1 MKPQIANP
9 QPSPVFRALAPEGE
23 PWRANPALS
32 PPALMAG
39 IRFSLHTQC
48 ATKLVQS
55 SRSVYT
61 EAAMPSRAS
70 IDRSRDPNPLTRSV
84 VEGMIGEHLGGK
96 PLDKSVERP
105 KNLAAVALSALGAS
119 TGSKARTESLSP
131 RKRKLI
137 AKKAAA
143 ARWKTGR

>member
-1 MKPQIANP
+1 MKPQIANL
-9 QPSPVFRALAPEGE
+9 QPSTVFRALAPEGG
-23 PWRANPALS
+23 PKRGKS
-32 PPALMAG
+32 GIMAG
-39 IRFSLHTQC
+39 IRFSLHTEC
-48 ATKLVQS
+48 ATKLVQT

-70 IDRSRDPNPLTRSV
+70 IDRSRDSDPLTRSAD
-84 VEGMIGEHLGGK
+84 GGLIGEDLDGK
-96 PLDKSVERP
+96 PLDKPPERP

-119 TGSKARTESLSP
+119 KGGKARAESLSP
-131 RKRKLI
+131 RRRKLI